1 MRKAAGM
8 TGIAGMFV
16 SIAAVALFLA
26 GGMAS
31 ASDAPGKH
39 QADPPLP
46 SLQAQSS
53 IATEGLGILGRWSG
67 SLEGDGRM
75 EIDPAPEGY
84 KIALHVSGPSG
95 CIGSIEGAGPLYGDT
110 ITLTKEKDGRVCT
123 ISIKFKTWDTAEVSE
138 KNCSDYHGTACGF
151 HGALKRED

>member
-8 TGIAGMFV
+8 TGIAGIFV
-16 SIAAVALFLA
+16 SIAVVALFLA
-26 GGMAS
+26 GGMAT
-31 ASDAPGKH
+31 ASDASGKQ
-39 QADPPLP
+39 QADVQPL
-46 SLQAQSS
+46 SSRVQSS

-67 SLEGDGRM
+67 NLEGDGRM
-75 EIDPAPEGY
+75 EIDPAPAGY

-95 CIGSIEGAGPLYGDT
+95 CIGSIDGAGPLYGDT

-138 KNCSDYHGTACGF
+138 NNCSDYHGTACGF
-151 HGALKRED
+151 RGALKRED